1 MNKFFASILA
11 PLLVT
16 PVVASAYIIPTR
28 MILQRTS
35 DNAGAATY
43 AIEQDVQ
50 FSNGDDT
57 IQLKESWLI
66 DSEQNMRLTVT
77 GTKDLQNTFKMQF
90 VYAGGLR
97 WKLIGNATKN
107 EKISEDFLE
116 RFFNYRNADTFANA
130 LAHQKIIPNGAYS
143 KRASGKT
150 GNDFKH
156 EPEEWVRY
164 SRSGGVVNYALG
176 APSPA
181 DLPANN
187 PGIWIEQDQFVIR
200 KLRLLS
206 QAEIVADNYNQF
218 AKGLVYPKT
227 RTVRWGNNT
236 VNIQLTSVTVKPKT
250 SSNLLQPSSLNIS
263 PKTDGIDKL
272 AAKDII
278 LEFYSRFR

>member
-1 MNKFFASILA
+1 MNNFFTSVILS
-11 PLLVT
+11 LLVT
-16 PVVASAYIIPTR
+16 PVIASAYIIPTR

-50 FSNGDDT
+50 FSNGEDT
-57 IQLKESWLI
+57 ILLKESWLI
-66 DSEQNMRLTVT
+66 DNEHNMRLTVT

-97 WKLIGNATKN
+97 WKLVGNNSKN

-116 RFFNYRNADTFANA
+116 CFFNFRNPESFASA
-130 LAHQKIIPNGAYS
+130 LAHQKIIPSGAFS
-143 KRASGKT
+143 RRTSGKT

-156 EPEEWVRY
+156 ESEDWVRY

-176 APSPA
+176 AASPSEVA
-181 DLPANN
+181 ANN

-200 KLRLLS
+200 KLRLHS
-206 QAEIVADNYNQF
+206 QAEIIADNYNQF
-218 AKGLVYPKT
+218 AKGLYYPKT

-236 VNIQLTSVTVKPKT
+236 ANIQLTSVTVKPKT
-250 SSNLLQPSSLNIS
+250 SSNLLQPSSLNVI
-263 PKTDGIDKL
+263 PKTEGIDKMV
-272 AAKDII
+272 AKEAI